1 MNSPGLSSEKSTRIR
16 MLDDL
21 PPLPKVAQ
29 LILHEISDENV
40 DIKKL
45 ASVIE
50 MDPGLVA
57 RIVGLANSAFFAPA
71 EKIYS
76 VADAIIKILGLNTVK
91 SLALSILMASPFKI
105 DKCKSFRMDA
115 YWYVAMMTAT
125 IIRKLIPMMHV
136 PEQELNPSVAYTS
149 GLLHNIGL
157 LVLVHC
163 FSDDMEKVFSEESNF
178 VSSKFTEIE
187 NNIIGMSHAEA
198 GAVLSRKWHVPEEM
212 AVVIENNQNPDYSGL
227 YEKPTI
233 LIGLAS
239 KIAYQLYD
247 KQHNVRIE
255 DKSIL
260 KKLSIDSS
268 HITRVIKDV
277 VAQREEVEAIAHFMS
292 YVK

>member
-1 MNSPGLSSEKSTRIR
+1 MNNPALKNEKSTRIR

-45 ASVIE
+45 SSVIE
-50 MDPGLVA
+50 MEPSLVA
-57 RIVGLANSAFFAPA
+57 RIVGLANSAFFAPS
-71 EKIYS
+71 EKIYT

-91 SLALSILMASPFKI
+91 SLSLSILMASPFNVN
-105 DKCKSFRMDA
+105 KCKGFKMDA
-115 YWYVAMMTAT
+115 YWYVAMMSAT
-125 IIRKLIPMMHV
+125 IIRKLVPMMKV
-136 PEQELNPSVAYTS
+136 SKEEVDPVIAYTS

-163 FSDDMEKVFSEESNF
+163 FSDDMEKVFAHESNF
-178 VSSKFTEIE
+178 VSKGFLQKEE
-187 NNIIGMSHAEA
+187 DIIGLTHPVA
-198 GAVLSRKWHVPEEM
+198 GAILSRKWHVPEAM
-212 AVVIENNQNPDYSGL
+212 AIIIENNQNPYFTGDF
-227 YEKPTI
+227 EKIT
-233 LIGLAS
+233 LLTGMAS

-247 KQHNVRIE
+247 KQNNVRID

-260 KKLSIDSS
+260 KKLSLDSS

-277 VAQREEVEAIAHFMS
+277 VAQREEVETISQFMAIP
-292 YVK
+292 

>member
-1 MNSPGLSSEKSTRIR
+1 MNSLALKSEKSTRIR

-45 ASVIE
+45 SNVIE

-71 EKIYS
+71 EKIYT
-76 VADAIIKILGLNTVK
+76 VTDAIIKILGLNTVK
-91 SLALSILMASPFKI
+91 SLVLSILMASPFQGS
-105 DKCKSFRMDA
+105 KCKGFRLDA
-115 YWYVAMMTAT
+115 YWYIAVMSAT
-125 IIRKLIPMMHV
+125 IVRKLVPMIRA
-136 PEQELNPSVAYTS
+136 PQEEVDPAIAYTS

-163 FSDDMEKVFSEESNF
+163 FSDEMGKVFAQESNF
-178 VSSKFTEIE
+178 ISKDFLQIE
-187 NNIIGMSHAEA
+187 EDIISLTHSDA
-198 GAVLSRKWHVPEEM
+198 GAILSRKWHVPEAM
-212 AVVIENNQNPDYSGL
+212 AIVIENNQNLNFTGEF
-227 YEKPTI
+227 EKITLLTGI
-233 LIGLAS
+233 AS

-247 KQHNVRIE
+247 KQHNVRID

-260 KKLSIDSS
+260 KKLSLDSS

-277 VAQREEVEAIAHFMS
+277 VAQREEVEAISRFMAMS
-292 YVK
+292 